1 MKQRLICSVGMILGL
16 LGCRQSPKQPIPT
29 FLPGIYVSVSENEFC
44 RIEDSLTIR
53 KAKLDSNA
61 YSIYRSSGFVRRHG
75 AKRNP
80 VEHQSE
86 EWAASYDPKFQLLQ
100 CDGKGQNIRY
110 LEEQNQ
116 LIMDHWVYEKVE

>member
-1 MKQRLICSVGMILGL
+1 MKHLIIISVSMALGL
-16 LGCRQSPKQPIPT
+16 WGCRQVAKQPMPT
-29 FLPGIYVSVSENEFC
+29 FLPGIYVSMSENEFC
-44 RIEDSLTIR
+44 RIEDTLTIR

-61 YSIYRSSGFVRRHG
+61 YSVYRSSGFVRRHG

-100 CDGKGQNIRY
+100 CDGKGRNIRY
-110 LEEQNQ
+110 FGEQNQ
-116 LIMDHWVYEKVE
+116 LILDHWVYEKVE